1 MVMLLRQL
9 LAIAILPGS
18 AAVLVPLWL
27 ARRRPPPAWPTTPL
41 EMVTVAAGVLLTVAG
56 LGVFGWCLR
65 LFWRGRG
72 TLAPWDPPRQFVAAG
87 PYRYVRNP
95 MITGVFLV
103 LVGEAAIL
111 RSGAA
116 AGWALLFAVI
126 NAVYIPLSEEPGL
139 EARFG
144 ASYRAYCAAVPR
156 FVPRRHPYPDA

>member
-1 MVMLLRQL
+1 M
-9 LAIAILPGS
+9 
-18 AAVLVPLWL
+18 
-27 ARRRPPPAWPTTPL
+27 
-41 EMVTVAAGVLLTVAG
+41 
-56 LGVFGWCLR
+56 
-65 LFWRGRG
+65 
-72 TLAPWDPPRQFVAAG
+72 
-87 PYRYVRNP
+87 
-95 MITGVFLV
+95 FLV

-144 ASYRAYCAAVPR
+144 ASYRAYRASVPR